1 MSPFRPSFFTRVVL
15 PALVALFLCGAPAL
29 LFAGTPP
36 TFSKIVVFGDSLSDD
51 GNIAN
56 RVEGTFGFS
65 YPSGDFNYSDHRFT
79 NSSDTDPASDMYA
92 GTWHEQL
99 AHDFLGLTIASNSL
113 DGGFDF
119 AFGGATTKDG
129 SSERTVI
136 SNPEPFIGGDYTIT
150 IDNMGLQVDEYF
162 DDFSGD
168 PDALYALWGG
178 ANDLFDDDSAA
189 NVSAAVG
196 RINALIVRMANANCR
211 NFLVPNVP
219 PLGAIPHYNDDV
231 TKATELDTASAS
243 FRDELATSLAATKSM
258 LAQQGI
264 DIQIYPVDVWSLV
277 IRITAEPGQY
287 GFTNVTDS
295 SQGDSSVDPD
305 EYLFWDDIHPTTAGH
320 HAVAAEA
327 NRVLS
332 GNVQP
337 LGEAQNLSTRVSVG
351 TDENVSIGGFIITG
365 NAPKN
370 VILRAIG
377 PSLAAHGVQNPLA
390 DPVLSLYDQ
399 NNNLL
404 ATNDNWRDTQEAEI
418 QATGIPPQ
426 NDLESAIVA
435 TLPPGN
441 YTGILA
447 GKNGGTGIGLIEVY
461 DLDPGSDSSLGNIS
475 TRGLVGTGENVIIS
489 GFIIGSGDDPIIV
502 VRGLG
507 PSLADLGVA
516 NPLPDPVLELHNSD
530 GALIASNDDWKSNQE
545 SAIIASGIAP
555 TNNLESAIVASLPAG
570 NYTAIL
576 AGKNGATGVGLVES
590 YRLQ

>member
-1 MSPFRPSFFTRVVL
+1 MSQFRLLSFTRVLV
-15 PALVALFLCGAPAL
+15 PALFALLLCGAPSSI
-29 LFAGTPP
+29 FAGSPP
-36 TFSKIVVFGDSLSDD
+36 LFSKIVVFGDSLSDD

-65 YPSGDFNYSDHRFT
+65 YPSGNFNYSDHRFT

-99 AHDFLGLTIASNSL
+99 AHDFLGLPVATNSL

-119 AFGGATTKDG
+119 AFGGATTRDG

-136 SNPEPFIGGDYTIT
+136 SNPDPFIHGQFSIT

-178 ANDLFDDDSAA
+178 SNDLFDDDSPAT
-189 NVSAAVG
+189 VSAAVG

-211 NFLVPNVP
+211 NFLVLNVP
-219 PLGAIPHYNDDV
+219 PLGMIPDYNGDLN
-231 TKATELDTASAS
+231 KAMELDVASSS
-243 FRDELATSLAATKSM
+243 FRDQLATSLAATKSM

-264 DIQIYPVDVWSLV
+264 TIQIYPVDVWSLLV
-277 IRITAEPGQY
+277 RVTAEPGNY
-287 GFTNVTDS
+287 GLTNVVDS

-320 HAVAAEA
+320 HLVASEA

-337 LGEAQNLSTRVSVG
+337 LGEALNLSTRVSVG
-351 TDENVSIGGFIITG
+351 TGENVSIAGFIITG
-365 NAPKN
+365 HAPKN

-377 PSLAAHGVQNPLA
+377 PSLGAAGLQDPLA
-390 DPVLSLYDQ
+390 DPTLALYDH
-399 NNNLL
+399 NNSLI
-404 ATNDNWRDTQEAEI
+404 ATNDNWRDTHESEI
-418 QATGIPPQ
+418 EATGIPPQ

-441 YTGILA
+441 YTGVLA
-447 GKNGGTGIGLIEVY
+447 GKNGATGVGLVEVY
-461 DLDPGSDSSLGNIS
+461 DLDSAADSTLGNIS
-475 TRGLVGTGENVIIS
+475 TRGLVGTGENVVIS
-489 GFIIGSGDDPIIV
+489 GFIIGSGDDPIV
-502 VRGLG
+502 VLRGLG
-507 PSLADLGVA
+507 PSLGSMGIA
-516 NPLPDPVLELHNSD
+516 NPLADPVLELHNGN
-530 GALIASNDDWKSNQE
+530 GALIASNDDWKSNQQ

-555 TNNLESAIVASLPAG
+555 TNDLESAIVASLPPG

-576 AGKNGATGVGLVES
+576 SGKNGATGIGLVES
-590 YRLQ
+590 YRLP